1 MEMQKKHSMGIT
13 GFFPLGFA
21 LSLAIVLIFTLGCNL
36 VGDELPTVILS
47 DEGGT
52 YETPEGIILEVPAG
66 AVSEPTGVY
75 ITTLDKAS
83 TQTPLNEN
91 GLLSREL
98 IAGVALTTEVNPLQK
113 SIWVTLPI
121 NYSPVFTSIP
131 LHYVYDEEMD
141 SYYPAYTD
149 LTLSPAEGT
158 VAFSV
163 NEFGTHVVV
172 LVEQIDVPSA
182 RFAQKGVECETDPCR
197 CGLVDVLEEAKDN
210 YYSTTDCQISS
221 IQGSAFY
228 HECGVN
234 GVTESWEFS
243 EHTKGCVPRMKLT
256 PERTV
261 IEVGEKTSIQT
272 LITYGEDPV
281 SDIGVTMTPSG
292 FVTLSPTTATT
303 GIDGTAETVVKAG
316 SREGLANIEA
326 KADVYY
332 APELIKVNGQ
342 IQHLEVRHKVLHA
355 KTVINVV
362 KKPAE
367 RWKGSIELNYS
378 GCLGWDDDWNC
389 IGQEYSATVDVNFV
403 LDYDSNILVPGPENT
418 NVSGSGTATISL
430 DTSDGPVFDLGPS
443 GGCETKA
450 EQPYIDATRTYP
462 FEVSILGLML
472 ESPLSKKLWVLFQH
486 PSGDSQGVIMEMDE
500 GTRLFCDGMVSREEV
515 NNTFKIYWNPAIVYE
530 LDPAGSD
537 EEEAYPLDLTRKTSV
552 TKSGSCGSFFV
563 GFNQECTYSLT
574 MTIE

>member
-1 MEMQKKHSMGIT
+1 MEMT
-13 GFFPLGFA
+13 GFFTSGFA

-52 YETPEGIILEVPAG
+52 YETPEGIILEIPAG

-91 GLLSREL
+91 GLLRREF
-98 IAGVALTTEVNPLQK
+98 IAGVTLTAEANPLQK

-121 NYSPVFTSIP
+121 DYSPVSALIP

-163 NEFGTHVVV
+163 SEFGTHVVV

-210 YYSTTDCQISS
+210 YYNTTDCQISS

-228 HECGVN
+228 HECGVG
-234 GVTESWEFS
+234 GVKESWEFS

-292 FVTLSPTTATT
+292 FVTLSPTTVTT
-303 GIDGTAETVVKAG
+303 GIDGTAETVVRAG
-316 SREGLANIEA
+316 SREGLAHIEA

-332 APELIKVNGQ
+332 APVLIKVNGQ
-342 IQHLEVRHKVLHA
+342 IQYLEARHKVLHA
-355 KTVINVV
+355 KTAINVV

-367 RWKGSIELNYS
+367 RWTGSIELNYS
-378 GCLGWDDDWNC
+378 GCLGWDDDGNC
-389 IGQEYSATVDVNFV
+389 IGQEYNATVDVNFA
-403 LDYDSNILVPGPENT
+403 LDYDSNILTPGPENP
-418 NVSGSGTATISL
+418 NVSGSGTAMISSL
-430 DTSDGPVFDLGPS
+430 DTSDGPIIDLTPY
-443 GGCETKA
+443 GCETAA
-450 EQPYIDATRTYP
+450 EQFYVDATRTYP
-462 FEVSILGLML
+462 FEVSIVGLML
-472 ESPLSKKLWVLFQH
+472 ETPLSKKLWVLFQH
-486 PSGDSQGVIMEMDE
+486 PSGDSQGVIMEMDLGARE
-500 GTRLFCDGMVSREEV
+500 FCDEMVSREEIW
-515 NNTFKIYWNPAIVYE
+515 NTFKIYWNPAIVYE
-530 LDPAGSD
+530 LDPASSD

-552 TKSGSCGSFFV
+552 TESGSCGSFFV
-563 GFNQECTYSLT
+563 GFNQECTYTLT
-574 MTIE
+574 MVLE